1 MCAFSVGSNMKSYSI
16 SQRKK
21 SRGNMTWYGRTFDDG
36 VLVEEV
42 SLKTVRKSDAVA
54 WLDAMNASRFLPEN
68 LLAVP
73 RRKSDKDVHDAVSAF
88 MLSVQAEKGLNS
100 ATYRAYRSRLKQFEE
115 WCNVEHIATLRAF
128 TRERALSFASEV
140 AGTDSPKTAHER
152 IRLMRQFFS
161 WCADTFGMD
170 GYDPMKSVKAPKV
183 AKRSKAF
190 WTPEEIDRI
199 LDNAPTPEFRLF
211 WSLMAYAGLRHAE
224 ACAFGP
230 SCMVDGRLRI
240 VGKGNKEAFVPVGR
254 RLEEE
259 MKNVALSEGMFAAVR
274 YRKPE
279 RCMRTL
285 KEAVERAGMDASDA
299 TNHKFRHSFASNL
312 LRGGVNIRAL
322 KDLLRHSDVRISLDT
337 YSHLLQEDLKESVD
351 VL

>member
-1 MCAFSVGSNMKSYSI
+1 
-16 SQRKK
+16 
-21 SRGNMTWYGRTFDDG
+21 MTWYGRTFEDG
-36 VLVEEV
+36 VLVGEV
-42 SLKTVRKSDAVA
+42 SLKTTRKSDAVA
-54 WLDAMNASRFLPEN
+54 WLDAMNATRFIPEN
-68 LLAVP
+68 LLASTK
-73 RRKSDKDVHDAVSAF
+73 RKEDRSVGNAVGAF
-88 MLSVQAEKGLNS
+88 MLSVQSEKGRDS
-100 ATYRAYRSRLKQFEE
+100 ATYRAYRSRLKQWEE
-115 WCNVEHIATLRAF
+115 WCVGNGVGTLRDF
-128 TRERALSFASEV
+128 TREKALAFASEV

-161 WCADTFGMD
+161 WCAETFGME
-170 GYDPMKSVKAPKV
+170 GYDPMKTVKAPKV

-199 LDNAPTPEFRLF
+199 LDCAPTPEFRLF
-211 WSLMAYAGLRHAE
+211 WSLMAFAGLRHAE

-230 SCMVDGRLRI
+230 SCIVEGRLRI

-259 MKNVALSEGMFAAVR
+259 LGRVSLSDGMFSAVR

-285 KEAVERAGMDASDA
+285 KDAVELAGMDASDA

-312 LRGGVNIRAL
+312 LRSGKVNIRAL